1 MSEQP
6 TQPIPSR
13 FREGNDTSLH
23 DEVARLLKDVKGDKD
38 EALAIGYRLINT
50 QSNLVMAQL
59 AGRDTGLLAD
69 AAKSTLHSLEAFVGM
84 AVAQRVRAAVASAFR
99 FTIEHAFSLLGR

>member
-6 TQPIPSR
+6 ITPIPSR

-38 EALAIGYRLINT
+38 EALAIGYRLVNVH
-50 QSNLVMAQL
+50 SNLVMAQL
-59 AGRDTGLLAD
+59 AGRDTKLLVQS
-69 AAKSTLHSLEAFVGM
+69 AKSTLESLEAFVGM
-84 AVAQRVRAAVASAFR
+84 SLAQRVRAAISSAFR
-99 FTIEHAFSLLGR
+99 FTLESAFMLLGR